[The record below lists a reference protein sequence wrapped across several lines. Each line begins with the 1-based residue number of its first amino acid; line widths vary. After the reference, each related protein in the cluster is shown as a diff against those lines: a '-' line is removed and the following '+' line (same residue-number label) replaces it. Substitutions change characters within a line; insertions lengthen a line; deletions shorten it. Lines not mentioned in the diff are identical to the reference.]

1 MGRVALVTG
10 GSRGIGAAISTAL
23 KDAGYTVAA
32 NYAGNDEAAKKF
44 TDETGI
50 KTYKWSVADYD
61 ACAAGIKQVEAD
73 LGPVDMLVNNAG
85 ITRDAMFH
93 KMTPQQ
99 WKEVI
104 DTNLTGVFNMTH
116 GVWGGMRD
124 RKFGRVVNISS
135 INGQKGQAGQANYS
149 AAKAGDIGF
158 TKALAQE
165 GARAGITV
173 NVIAPG
179 YIDTEMVRAIDEKVL
194 KERIIPQIPVG
205 RLGEP
210 EEIARIVVFLVQR
223 RRGLHHRVDDLG
235 ERRPVLRL
243 TAPGRSRPRDGCR
256 RARGGNR
263 SSFRPTR
270 P

>member
-1 MGRVALVTG
+1 MAKTALVTG
-10 GSRGIGAAISTAL
+10 GSRGIGAAISKAL
-23 KDAGYTVAA
+23 QAAGYTVAA
-32 NYAGNDEAAKKF
+32 NYAGNDDAAKSF
-44 TDETGI
+44 TEETGI

-61 ACAAGIKQVEAD
+61 ACAAGVKQVEEE
-73 LGPVDMLVNNAG
+73 LGPITVLVNNAG

-116 GVWGGMRD
+116 TTWGGMRD
-124 RKFGRVVNISS
+124 RKFGRVINISS

-149 AAKAGDIGF
+149 AAKAGDLGF

-173 NVIAPG
+173 NAICPG
-179 YIDTEMVRAIDEKVL
+179 YIGTEMVRAIDEKVL
-194 KERIIPQIPVG
+194 NERIIPQIPVG

-210 EEIARIVVFLVQR
+210 EEIARAVVFLAS
-223 RRGLHHRVDDLG
+223 DDAG
-235 ERRPVLRL
+235 FI
-243 TAPGRSRPRDGCR
+243 TGSTISAN
-256 RARGGNR
+256 GGQ
-263 SSFRPTR
+263 FFV
-270 P
+270 